1 MPAAE
6 RGRAGGVRGRA
17 QGRSRPE
24 PGTHRGSRSEQSP
37 HRDGADGTAPG
48 HAWGRRAEP
57 GRAGQS
63 RAEPPP
69 PPPPPAPRGSPGR
82 MKRLCEESSSD
93 TESDGTIDV
102 GKEEEYRWGLPR
114 GARGRGE
121 GTGGHR
127 AAGAGARDRPGG
139 SSRDAAAARRGE
151 PPAGLSPQRCP
162 GTRRRPGDVEGAGAA
177 SRWERFPGWCRP
189 NSPLR
194 LGAAGGARFP
204 APLHRGCPVSLAP

>member
-1 MPAAE
+1 
-6 RGRAGGVRGRA
+6 
-17 QGRSRPE
+17 
-24 PGTHRGSRSEQSP
+24 
-37 HRDGADGTAPG
+37 
-48 HAWGRRAEP
+48 
-57 GRAGQS
+57 
-63 RAEPPP
+63 
-69 PPPPPAPRGSPGR
+69 

-127 AAGAGARDRPGG
+127 ATGAGARDRPGG

-162 GTRRRPGDVEGAGAA
+162 GTRRCPGDVKGAGAA

-194 LGAAGGARFP
+194 LGAAGGAGSRRPFTGGARFP
-204 APLHRGCPVSLAP
+204 SPPERGSPWTPVPPPPELPPSSPSQNEGRARSFVPVQNSAASELLFQ